1 MVELSQEEKDQ
12 RWAAAVENMIVRG
25 YDIMEYLTRQP
36 TEPGKERE
44 FAMTMING
52 RATIDGIPNDGFKV
66 GDWVKDTWTNED
78 AGEVTRLK
86 TFAVVQ
92 RASGEAYTYDISRL
106 ELAERPKP
114 KPTQE
119 QAWTELPILVA
130 ELIKD
135 KAWVSALSKDKSP
148 VIYETERT
156 EIRHQAYILLGGA
169 NPRINITDE
178 VKERVRDVIERMAA
192 ILGVRYL

>member
-1 MVELSQEEKDQ
+1 MCARCSRRLSLLSHLMQGLYLLESQVRNPWLKATLKVPIK
-12 RWAAAVENMIVRG
+12 RKVRG
-25 YDIMEYLTRQP
+25 
-36 TEPGKERE
+36 
-44 FAMTMING
+44 FAMTIRADTNG
-52 RATIDGIPNDGFKV
+52 FSV
-66 GDWVKDTWTNED
+66 GDWVRCNW
-78 AGEVTRLK
+78 AGARHEGEIVGIQTIAEVKMALSGN
-86 TFAVVQ
+86 TFPYNIDV
-92 RASGEAYTYDISRL
+92 L
-106 ELAERPKP
+106 EPADRPKP
-114 KPTQE
+114 KLTQE

-169 NPRINITDE
+169 DPRIDIAE
-178 VKERVRDVIERMAA
+178 PVKERVRDVIERMAA